1 MNMRK
6 RLIQLSIVTNF
17 FFILVVSFLGC
28 ARTTSPPR
36 EEALR
41 ESSTPS
47 LSDDLPIESFRLA
60 LTRQIELFRSGRGP
74 SSYVFGTKQYS
85 RAQYLQILERLLAVA
100 NAASSL
106 PELFPLIEQDFQFQ
120 EVYGRENW
128 GEVLVTGYY
137 ESRLPGSRL
146 PTERYRQALYR
157 RPPELKDG
165 EEFLS
170 REAIDS
176 EMALA
181 GRNLEICYVDPIDAT
196 IIQTQGSGI
205 INFEDG
211 SEIKLVFAGKNARKY
226 TPVGKY
232 VRETLKIAHAYFD
245 SVETYL
251 RQLPEPEMRQV
262 LNTNESY
269 VFFEENHFGARTAM
283 GIPATAGRTVA
294 IDPKLFP
301 KGGIGFLTFDRPG
314 GEVGESNRVSR
325 FVIAQDVGSAI
336 QGPARV
342 DLFIGE
348 GEAAKFEA
356 GRLKS
361 QGRLYFLVPK
371 EDSLG
376 ERG

>member
-1 MNMRK
+1 M
-6 RLIQLSIVTNF
+6 
-17 FFILVVSFLGC
+17 
-28 ARTTSPPR
+28 SPPR

-41 ESSTPS
+41 ESDTPS
-47 LSDDLPIESFRLA
+47 LSDDLSIESFRLA
-60 LTRQIELFRSGRGP
+60 LTRQIELFRTGKGP
-74 SSYVFGTKQYS
+74 ATYVFGRRQYT
-85 RAQYLQILERLLAVA
+85 RGQYLEILERLLAVSVAA
-100 NAASSL
+100 NSL
-106 PELFPLIEQDFQFQ
+106 TEVFPLIEQDFQFQ
-120 EVYGRENW
+120 EVYGRDDW
-128 GEVLVTGYY
+128 GQVLVTGYY
-137 ESRLPGSRL
+137 ESRLAGSRVR
-146 PTERYRQALYR
+146 TEKYRQALYR
-157 RPPELKDG
+157 RPQELKDG
-165 EEFLS
+165 EEFLT

-176 EMALA
+176 ELALA

-211 SEIKLVFAGKNARKY
+211 TEMKLVFAGKNGRKY

-232 VRETLKIAHAYFD
+232 VREKLKIAHAYFD
-245 SVETYL
+245 SVEAYL
-251 RQLPEPEMRQV
+251 RQLPDNEMREV

-294 IDPKLFP
+294 IDSKLFP

-314 GEVGESNRVSR
+314 AEVGESNRVSR

-361 QGRLYFLVPK
+361 QGKLYFLVPK
-371 EDSLG
+371 EDSLNESG
-376 ERG
+376 